1 MDPLLKKDGFM
12 IPGNDW
18 PASDPL
24 VGSMELR
31 LELTLCA
38 VQVQTQRARR
48 LKELYV
54 QNAHE
59 HKAQWALACLC
70 TELALQR
77 SSYCRRKT
85 NIIST
90 AIRCAP
96 KSRG

>member
-1 MDPLLKKDGFM
+1 MDPLLKKDGLM
-12 IPGNDW
+12 IPGNGR
-18 PASDPL
+18 PTRGLL
-24 VGSMELR
+24 VGSMDLT

-59 HKAQWALACLC
+59 HNAQWALVGGVQNWHCSGQVTAEEN
-70 TELALQR
+70 T
-77 SSYCRRKT
+77 
-85 NIIST
+85 IIIGA

-96 KSRG
+96 KSRS

>member
-1 MDPLLKKDGFM
+1 MDPLLKKDGLM

-38 VQVQTQRARR
+38 IQVQTQRARR
-48 LKELYV
+48 LKELCV
-54 QNAHE
+54 QNVHE
-59 HKAQWALACLC
+59 HNAQWAQTDGVQNWHCSGQVTA
-70 TELALQR
+70 EG
-77 SSYCRRKT
+77 
-85 NIIST
+85 NMIIIGA

-96 KSRG
+96 KSRR